1 MKRLPGAGLNG
12 AVALVAAFLSIAVTA
27 HAAPVAT
34 ADTAPVAVVA
44 AENFYG
50 DLARQIG
57 GNDVAV
63 TSILGNPDQD
73 PHSFEASP
81 STARALAAARI
92 VVVNGAGYDPWMDA
106 LLKASAAKGR
116 AVIIAAA
123 LMHRTPKDNPHLWYD
138 PATMP
143 AVAGALTDAL
153 VAADPAHRA
162 GFERRRD
169 AFLASLAPITRQV
182 ADLRAKYAGTAVTAT
197 EPVFGYMAGAA
208 GLRMRNT
215 RFQWAV
221 MNGTE
226 PAATDV
232 AALEND
238 LKRKTVRVLFYNRQA
253 TSPMAQRLMALAR
266 GNGIPV
272 VGVSETE
279 PAGTTYQAWMLGQLK
294 ALSAA
299 LAGKAS

>member
-1 MKRLPGAGLNG
+1 MKRLLAAGLTG
-12 AVALVAAFLSIAVTA
+12 AVALVAAFLPITA
-27 HAAPVAT
+27 TATAT

-63 TSILGNPDQD
+63 TSILSNPDQD
-73 PHSFEASP
+73 PHTFEASP

-92 VVVNGAGYDPWMDA
+92 VIVNGAGYDPWMDN
-106 LLKASAAKGR
+106 LLGASTVKGR
-116 AVIIAAA
+116 AVIAAAA

-138 PATMP
+138 PTTMP
-143 AVAGALTDAL
+143 AVARALADAL
-153 VAADPAHRA
+153 AAADPAHRA
-162 GFERRRD
+162 AFERRLD
-169 AFLASLAPITRQV
+169 TFLASLAPISRQV
-182 ADLRAKYAGTAVTAT
+182 ADLRATYAGTQVTAT
-197 EPVFGYMAGAA
+197 EPVFGYMAEAA

-226 PAATDV
+226 PAAADV

-238 LKRKTVRVLFYNRQA
+238 LRRKTVRVFFYNRQA
-253 TSPMAQRLMALAR
+253 TSPTAQRLMALAR
-266 GNGIPV
+266 SNGIPV